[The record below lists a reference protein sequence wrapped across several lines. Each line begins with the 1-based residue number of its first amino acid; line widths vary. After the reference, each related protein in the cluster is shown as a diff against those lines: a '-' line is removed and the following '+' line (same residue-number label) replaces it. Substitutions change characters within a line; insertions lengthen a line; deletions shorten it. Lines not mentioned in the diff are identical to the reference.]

1 MESFRVFFLMIL
13 LCSQI
18 FCFEDVP
25 SLEKDP
31 WTAPSLKDEGLQ
43 SSSLQRFAQLVKRG
57 KFQQFYGLMGKRA
70 RGVPHTSPAG
80 HKRHQGETFI
90 GLMGRRSSS
99 GESTQDWDN
108 SQPLPAWEP

>member
-1 MESFRVFFLMIL
+1 MESFRVFFLLIF

-70 RGVPHTSPAG
+70 S
-80 HKRHQGETFI
+80 
-90 GLMGRRSSS
+90 
-99 GESTQDWDN
+99 ESTQDWDN